1 MSNVLTQRLP
11 KSFEAVSRSAL
22 ALIAVW
28 ILAMISLPI
37 AKWTVGTSAIVWGVN
52 LTTILQACA
61 VVTILA
67 SAWGLPRT
75 VRIVATV
82 VGLTWAVE
90 ALGTATGFPFGHYD
104 YTDVLQPQLANV
116 PILIAFAWLMML
128 PSSWAVG
135 YLVSGRNYGLRFV
148 LISAAAMTAWDFF
161 LDPQMVG
168 WNLWQWDLETG
179 GYFGI
184 PWVNFLG
191 WYATAA
197 LVTVAARPRD
207 LPLMPLLTIY
217 AIVWVL
223 QTIGQAVFW
232 GQVGPAA
239 VGFVLMGLFVGLAV
253 RQLRSENA

>member
-1 MSNVLTQRLP
+1 MTNVITQRLP
-11 KSFEAVSRSAL
+11 KSFETVSPGAL
-22 ALIAVW
+22 ALTGIW

-52 LTTILQACA
+52 LTTILQASA
-61 VVTILA
+61 VITILVSALGLTRALRVVT
-67 SAWGLPRT
+67 
-75 VRIVATV
+75 TV

-90 ALGTATGFPFGHYD
+90 AVGTTTGFPFGHYD
-104 YTDVLQPQLANV
+104 YTDVLQPQLLDV

-135 YLVSGRNYGLRFV
+135 YLINGRRYGLRFV

-168 WNLWQWDLETG
+168 WNLWQWDLESG

-191 WYATAA
+191 WFVTAA
-197 LVTVAARPRD
+197 LVTFVARPRD
-207 LPLMPLLTIY
+207 LPVMPLLTIY
-217 AIVWVL
+217 AIVWGL

-232 GQVGPAA
+232 GQPGPAA
-239 VGFVLMGLFVGLAV
+239 FGFVLMGTFLALAI
-253 RQLRSENA
+253 RQLRREHA